1 MLVSFS
7 EWVTV
12 SDNTYFTTRSTPIQT
27 SFAAVLRYSPYG
39 KALTEVV
46 RSRQLGD
53 LINVVHIEPVGYFHF
68 SHSYVRGQWKK
79 ESESSFSLMT
89 KSCQ

>member
-1 MLVSFS
+1 MLVSSS

-12 SDNTYFTTRSTPIQT
+12 SNDTYFTTRFTPIQT
-27 SFAAVLRYSPYG
+27 SCAAVLRYSPYS

-46 RSRQLGD
+46 RSGQLGD
-53 LINVVHIEPVGYFHF
+53 LINAVHIEPVGYFHF
-68 SHSYVRGQWKK
+68 SHSFVRGNWKK